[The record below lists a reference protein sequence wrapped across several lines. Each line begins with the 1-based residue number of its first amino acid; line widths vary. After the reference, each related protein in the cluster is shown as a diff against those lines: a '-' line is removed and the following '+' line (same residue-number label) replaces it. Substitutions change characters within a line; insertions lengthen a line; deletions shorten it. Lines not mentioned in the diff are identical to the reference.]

1 VRLVYYGTPSLA
13 VPPLIRLIEDGR
25 PPLLVVT
32 RRDRPSGR
40 GLAVAPSPVRAAAEA
55 RGIPVSTPPRAGAPE
70 EIERL
75 RALDPDLLVLV
86 AYGQILSPELLGVPR
101 IGAINIHFSLLPRH
115 RGASPIQAAIL
126 AGDQETGVTAMWMT
140 EKLDEGPVFSSLS
153 TPIAPDED
161 AGSLGARLAE
171 LGARCL
177 SETISRMESGE
188 IVRRDQDPAKA
199 TYAPKLKREDS
210 RLSLADDP
218 VRFTRKVRAFAPEP
232 GAYLEL
238 EGERLQVLTAS
249 PGSVAA
255 LPDPGGL
262 PGAVLALDRER
273 GLEIGLA
280 QGSVLL
286 RSVRPS
292 GRKAMPAFAYANGA
306 RLKPGARIPV
316 KGVPE

>member
-1 VRLVYYGTPSLA
+1 MRLVYYGTPSLA
-13 VPPLIRLIEDGR
+13 VPPLIRLIEDR
-25 PPLLVVT
+25 KPPLLVVT

-40 GLAVAPSPVRAAAEA
+40 GLALAPSPVRAAAEA
-55 RGIPVSTPPRAGAPE
+55 RGIPVSTPARAGAPE

-86 AYGQILSPELLGVPR
+86 AYGQLLSPELLRVPR

-140 EKLDEGPVFSSLS
+140 ERLDEGPVFSSLS

-161 AGSLGARLAE
+161 GGSLGARLAD

-177 SETISRMESGE
+177 SETLSRVEAGD
-188 IVRRDQDPAKA
+188 IVRRDQDPAGA
-199 TYAPKLKREDS
+199 TYAPKLTREDS

-238 EGERLQVLTAS
+238 EGERLQVLSAS
-249 PGSVAA
+249 PGSAA
-255 LPDPGGL
+255 PPEPKDP
-262 PGAVLALDRER
+262 PGTVLALDRER
-273 GLEIGLA
+273 GLLIGVE

-286 RSVRPS
+286 QSVRPS

-306 RLKPGARIPV
+306 RIKAGARLPV
-316 KGVPE
+316 KGFPA

>member
-1 VRLVYYGTPSLA
+1 MRLVYYGTPILA
-13 VPPLIRLIEDGR
+13 VPPLIRLIEDGK

-40 GLAVAPSPVRAAAEA
+40 GLALAPAPVRAAAEA
-55 RGIPVSTPPRAGAPE
+55 RGIPVSTPARAGDPE

-75 RALDPDLLVLV
+75 RALEPDLLVLV
-86 AYGQILSPELLGVPR
+86 AYGQILSPEILRVPR
-101 IGAINIHFSLLPRH
+101 IGAINLHFSLLPRH

-153 TPIAPDED
+153 VPIGPDED
-161 AGSLGARLAE
+161 AGSLGTRLAE
-171 LGARCL
+171 LGAGCL
-177 SETISRMESGE
+177 SETLSRIEGGG
-188 IVRRDQDPAKA
+188 IVRRDQDPSRA
-199 TYAPKLKREDS
+199 TYAPKLRREDS

-238 EGERLQVLTAS
+238 EGDRLQVLTAS
-249 PGSVAA
+249 PGSIGAV
-255 LPDPGGL
+255 PEPKGQPGV
-262 PGAVLALDRER
+262 VLALDRER
-273 GLEIGLA
+273 GLEIGLS

-286 RSVRPS
+286 KSVRPS

-306 RLKPGARIPV
+306 RIKPGARLPV
-316 KGVPE
+316 KGPA

>member
-13 VPPLIRLIEDGR
+13 VPPLIRLLEDR
-25 PPLLVVT
+25 KPPLLVVT

-40 GLAVAPSPVRAAAEA
+40 GLALAPSPVRAAAEA
-55 RGIPVSTPPRAGAPE
+55 RGIPVSTPARAGAPE

-86 AYGQILSPELLGVPR
+86 AYGQMLSPELLGVPR

-140 EKLDEGPVFSSLS
+140 QKLDEGPVFSSLS

-177 SETISRMESGE
+177 SETLSRIEGGE
-188 IVRRDQDPAKA
+188 IVRLDQDDAGA

-249 PGSVAA
+249 PGSTAA
-255 LPDPGGL
+255 PPEPKGP

-273 GLEIGLA
+273 GLEIGLE

-286 RSVRPS
+286 QSVRPS

-306 RLKPGARIPV
+306 RIKPGSRLPV
-316 KGVPE
+316 KGVPA

>member
-1 VRLVYYGTPSLA
+1 MRLLYYGTPILA
-13 VPPLIRLIEDGR
+13 VPPLIRLIEDGK

-40 GLAVAPSPVRAAAEA
+40 GLALARSPVRAAAEA
-55 RGIPVSTPPRAGAPE
+55 RGIPVSTPARASAPE

-75 RALDPDLLVLV
+75 RALEPDLLVLV
-86 AYGQILSPELLGVPR
+86 AYGQILSPELLRVPR
-101 IGAINIHFSLLPRH
+101 IGAINLHFSLLPRH

-140 EKLDEGPVFSSLS
+140 EKLDEGSVFSSLS
-153 TPIAPDED
+153 VPIGPDED

-177 SETISRMESGE
+177 SETLSRIEGGE
-188 IVRRDQDPAKA
+188 IVRRDQDPSRA
-199 TYAPKLKREDS
+199 TYAPKLGREDS

-238 EGERLQVLTAS
+238 EGDRLQVLTAS
-249 PGSVAA
+249 PGSIGAVSERKGQ
-255 LPDPGGL
+255 PGV
-262 PGAVLALDRER
+262 VLALDRER
-273 GLEIGLA
+273 GLEIGLS

-286 RSVRPS
+286 KSVRPS

-306 RLKPGARIPV
+306 RIKPGARLSV
-316 KGVPE
+316 KGPA